1 LAQFWLNLAKQLT
14 HFMKKN
20 HGLIAV
26 VLVSVI
32 MSSCAPLYF
41 PSSRNAA
48 LFRGAGEVQGSV
60 HVGTG
65 LDAQAA
71 VSVTN
76 HIGLMGGYNH
86 VSRNTAD
93 NTDDDYIK
101 HRSWEGA
108 IGYYENTG
116 KICYEIFGGYG
127 KGEGE
132 SNGDFFEVD
141 NTFGKGTYSKFFIQ
155 PSVGTNNHI
164 FNWIVTARV
173 SHVDFDEISYFD
185 SQQPS
190 TLTIKRPDPVLFIEP
205 SFTGRVFFGKSPIYS
220 QFQAGFSYTTQ
231 GNPGFDYEPFHF
243 AIGFGL
249 RLGGPKGDDS
259 STSGTN

>member
-1 LAQFWLNLAKQLT
+1 
-14 HFMKKN
+14 MKKN

-26 VLVSVI
+26 VVVSVL
-32 MSSCAPLYF
+32 MSSCAPLYV

-76 HIGLMGGYNH
+76 HIGIMGGYNH

-93 NTDDDYIK
+93 SNDDDYIK
-101 HRSWEGA
+101 HSSWEGA
-108 IGYYENTG
+108 LGYYENTG

-127 KGEGE
+127 KGKGE
-132 SNGDFFEVD
+132 SNGDFFETD
-141 NTFGKGTYSKFFIQ
+141 NTFGTGTYSKFFIQ

-173 SHVDFDEISYFD
+173 SHIDFEDIRYFD
-185 SQQPS
+185 LNQP
-190 TLTIKRPDPVLFIEP
+190 TMTVKRPDPVIFIEP

-243 AIGFGL
+243 SVGFGL

>member
-1 LAQFWLNLAKQLT
+1 
-14 HFMKKN
+14 MKKN

-26 VLVSVI
+26 VLVTVL
-32 MSSCAPLYF
+32 MSSCAPLYV

-48 LFRGAGEVQGSV
+48 LFRGAGEVQASV

-76 HIGLMGGYNH
+76 NIGVMGGYNY

-93 NTDDDYIK
+93 NNDNDYIK
-101 HRSWEGA
+101 HKAWEGA
-108 IGYYENTG
+108 VGYYENTG

-132 SNGDFFEVD
+132 SNGDFFEID
-141 NTFGKGTYSKFFIQ
+141 NTFGTGTYSKFFIQ

-173 SHVDFDEISYFD
+173 SHIDFEDIRYFD
-185 SQQPS
+185 LNQ
-190 TLTIKRPDPVLFIEP
+190 TTMTIKRPDPVIFIEP
-205 SFTGRVFFGKSPIYS
+205 SFTGRVFFGKSPMYS

-243 AIGFGL
+243 SVGFGL
-249 RLGGPKGDDS
+249 RLGGRPRTDDT